1 MFYKI
6 DSLSASVGKI
16 FRGILYLKR
25 FLHLEA
31 GIWGFSADILINRMY
46 CSTLCA
52 SYLVSKLKCLKAC
65 DESKTF
71 FECIKH

>member
-1 MFYKI
+1 MKYYISK
-6 DSLSASVGKI
+6 
-16 FRGILYLKR
+16 

-31 GIWGFSADILINRMY
+31 GIWGFSAEILINRMY

-71 FECIKH
+71 LNALNINHILLFHRLLQQLTQ